1 MTRESKLTPDDILI
15 NAVIEA
21 WGGAR
26 EPAEAMP
33 PASAPEGDGEE
44 LDGDAIDERDE
55 LEIWS
60 RRACVSPNSWYRE
73 RMTALPHLTLPVGP
87 RDHIQGGDHAT
98 ITLVEYGDYECPHC
112 ARAYPV
118 VKAVQ
123 KRLGKQLRFVFRNF
137 PLNQVHAHAEAAAE
151 IAEAAAVEGKFWE
164 MHDLL
169 FEHQR
174 ALEIDDLLGY
184 ATKLGLDGQRIVSE
198 LKHRKHLPRVKE
210 DYDSG
215 ARSGVDGTPAFFI
228 NGKPFDGDWTDVE
241 SFVAALTR

>member
-1 MTRESKLTPDDILI
+1 M
-15 NAVIEA
+15 
-21 WGGAR
+21 
-26 EPAEAMP
+26 
-33 PASAPEGDGEE
+33 
-44 LDGDAIDERDE
+44 
-55 LEIWS
+55 
-60 RRACVSPNSWYRE
+60 
-73 RMTALPHLTLPVGP
+73 
-87 RDHIQGGDHAT
+87 QGGEHAT
-98 ITLVEYGDYECPHC
+98 VTLLEYGDYECPHC

-184 ATKLGLDGQRIVSE
+184 AAKLGLDGHRITSE
-198 LKHRKHLPRVKE
+198 LKHRKHLARVKE
-210 DYDSG
+210 DYESG

-241 SFVAALTR
+241 SFVAALTP